1 MAKRHNFSQS
11 TIYIHKSLW
20 TDMMIATLTEFTK
33 RGFARLIKP
42 FESSTDDLIKITR
55 AFGIALKAHGRDFR
69 DENHLEP
76 YINHPLKVAL
86 VITEELHIFNADLV
100 CAALLHD
107 TTLNDDGELRQDFG
121 EVIHDIVHL
130 VAMPKIMNEEREKAL
145 QEYFYNIINSSVL
158 ARYLILADR
167 LEITRALKNAPHKN
181 KILRYKEETQKYI
194 IPIAEKTDENIVFK
208 LSIAL
213 YELK

>member
-1 MAKRHNFSQS
+1 MK
-11 TIYIHKSLW
+11 
-20 TDMMIATLTEFTK
+20 MMIATLNEFTK

-55 AFGIALKAHGRDFR
+55 AFGVALKAHGRDFR

-107 TTLNDDGELRQDFG
+107 TLKYDGDLRQDFG
-121 EVIHDIVHL
+121 EVVHDIVHV
-130 VAMPKIMNEEREKAL
+130 VAMPKIMNEEREKAM
-145 QEYFYNIINSSVL
+145 QEYFDDIINSSVL

-167 LEITRALKNAPHKN
+167 LEIVRALKNAPHKN

-194 IPIAEKTDENIVFK
+194 IPIAEKTDDNIVFK

>member
-1 MAKRHNFSQS
+1 
-11 TIYIHKSLW
+11 
-20 TDMMIATLTEFTK
+20 MMIATLTEFTK

-145 QEYFYNIINSSVL
+145 QEYFYNIIN
-158 ARYLILADR
+158 
-167 LEITRALKNAPHKN
+167 
-181 KILRYKEETQKYI
+181 
-194 IPIAEKTDENIVFK
+194 
-208 LSIAL
+208 
-213 YELK
+213 

>member
-1 MAKRHNFSQS
+1 M
-11 TIYIHKSLW
+11 Y
-20 TDMMIATLTEFTK
+20 MMIATLSEFTK

-42 FESSTDDLIKITR
+42 FESSTGDLIKITR
-55 AFGIALKAHGRDFR
+55 AFGVALKAHGGDFR
-69 DENHLEP
+69 DEDHLEP
-76 YINHPLKVAL
+76 FINHPLRVAL
-86 VITEELHIFNADLV
+86 VITEELHIFNVDLV

-107 TTLNDDGELRQDFG
+107 TTLKDDDDLRHDFG
-121 EVIHDIVHL
+121 EAVHNIVRL

-145 QEYFYNIINSSVL
+145 REYFYNIINSSLL

-167 LEITRALKNAPHKN
+167 LEIVRTLKNASHKN
-181 KILRYKEETQKYI
+181 KMLRYKEETQKYI
-194 IPIAEKTDENIVFK
+194 IPIAERTDENMVFK

>member
-1 MAKRHNFSQS
+1 
-11 TIYIHKSLW
+11 
-20 TDMMIATLTEFTK
+20 MMIATLTDFTK

-42 FESSTDDLIKITR
+42 FESCTDDLIKITR
-55 AFGIALKAHGRDFR
+55 AFGVALKAHGRDFR
-69 DENHLEP
+69 DENLLEP

-107 TTLNDDGELRQDFG
+107 TTLKDDRDLRQDFG
-121 EVIHDIVHL
+121 EVVHDIVHV

-145 QEYFYNIINSSVL
+145 QEYFYEIINSSVL

-167 LEITRALKNAPHKN
+167 LDIVRALKNAPHKN

-194 IPIAEKTDENIVFK
+194 IPIAEKTDDTIVFK
-208 LSIAL
+208 LSVAL

>member
-1 MAKRHNFSQS
+1 MN
-11 TIYIHKSLW
+11 
-20 TDMMIATLTEFTK
+20 MMIATLNEFTK

-55 AFGIALKAHGRDFR
+55 AFGVALKAHSRDFR
-69 DENHLEP
+69 DENHIEP

-107 TTLNDDGELRQDFG
+107 TTLKYDGDLRQDFG
-121 EVIHDIVHL
+121 EVVHDIVHV
-130 VAMPKIMNEEREKAL
+130 VAMPKILNEERERVM
-145 QEYFYNIINSSVL
+145 QEYFDDIINSSVL

-167 LEITRALKNAPHKN
+167 LEIVRALKNAPHKN

-194 IPIAEKTDENIVFK
+194 IPIAEKTDDNVVFK

>member
-1 MAKRHNFSQS
+1 
-11 TIYIHKSLW
+11 
-20 TDMMIATLTEFTK
+20 MMIATLNEFTK

-42 FESSTDDLIKITR
+42 FEGSTDDLIKITR
-55 AFGIALKAHGRDFR
+55 AFGVALKVHGRDFR

-107 TTLNDDGELRQDFG
+107 TTLKYDLRQDFG
-121 EVIHDIVHL
+121 EVVHDIVHV
-130 VAMPKIMNEEREKAL
+130 VAMPKIMNEEREKAM
-145 QEYFYNIINSSVL
+145 QEYFDDIINSSVL

-167 LEITRALKNAPHKN
+167 LEIVRALKNAPHKN

-194 IPIAEKTDENIVFK
+194 IPIAEKTDDNIVFK

>member
-1 MAKRHNFSQS
+1 MM
-11 TIYIHKSLW
+11 KSNL
-20 TDMMIATLTEFTK
+20 TDFTK
-33 RGFARLIKP
+33 RGFVRLIKP

-55 AFGIALKAHGRDFR
+55 AFGIALKTHVGEFR
-69 DENHLEP
+69 DENKIEP

-86 VITEELHIFNADLV
+86 VITEELRIYNADLV

-107 TTLNDDGELRQDFG
+107 TTLKGNGELKNDFG

-130 VAMPKIMNEEREKAL
+130 VAMPKIGNEEREKTL
-145 QEYFYNIINSSVL
+145 DKYFYNIANSSVL
-158 ARYLILADR
+158 IRYLILADR
-167 LEITRALKNAPHKN
+167 LENVRALKNAVHKN

-194 IPIAEKTDENIVFK
+194 IPIAEKTNENIVFK

>member
-1 MAKRHNFSQS
+1 MM
-11 TIYIHKSLW
+11 KSVLS
-20 TDMMIATLTEFTK
+20 DFTK
-33 RGFARLIKP
+33 RGFVRLIKP

-55 AFGIALKAHGRDFR
+55 AFGIALKTHGGEFR
-69 DENHLEP
+69 DENKIEP

-86 VITEELHIFNADLV
+86 VIAEELHIHNADLV

-107 TTLNDDGELRQDFG
+107 TTLKDDFELKKDFG

-130 VAMPKIMNEEREKAL
+130 VAMPIIRNEERAKTL
-145 QEYFYNIINSSVL
+145 DEYFYNIANSSIL
-158 ARYLILADR
+158 IRYLILADR
-167 LEITRALKNAPHKN
+167 LENVRALKNAAQKN

-194 IPIAEKTDENIVFK
+194 IPIAEKTDEIVVFK
-208 LSIAL
+208 LTIAL

>member
-1 MAKRHNFSQS
+1 MN
-11 TIYIHKSLW
+11 
-20 TDMMIATLTEFTK
+20 MMIATLNEFTK

-55 AFGIALKAHGRDFR
+55 AFGVALKAHGRDFR

-107 TTLNDDGELRQDFG
+107 TLKYDGDLRQDFG
-121 EVIHDIVHL
+121 EVVHDIVHV
-130 VAMPKIMNEEREKAL
+130 VAMPKIMNGEREKAM
-145 QEYFYNIINSSVL
+145 QEYFDDIINSSVL

-167 LEITRALKNAPHKN
+167 LEIVRALKNAPHKN

-194 IPIAEKTDENIVFK
+194 IPIAEKTDDNIVFK

>member
-1 MAKRHNFSQS
+1 MN
-11 TIYIHKSLW
+11 
-20 TDMMIATLTEFTK
+20 MMIATLSEFTK

-55 AFGIALKAHGRDFR
+55 AFGVALKAHGRDFR

-107 TTLNDDGELRQDFG
+107 TTLKYDGDLRHDFG
-121 EVIHDIVHL
+121 EVVHNIVHV
-130 VAMPKIMNEEREKAL
+130 VAMPKTMNEEREKAL
-145 QEYFYNIINSSVL
+145 QEYFDDIINSSVL
-158 ARYLILADR
+158 TRYLILADR
-167 LEITRALKNAPHKN
+167 LEIVRALKNAPHKN

-194 IPIAEKTDENIVFK
+194 IPIAEKTDDNIVFK

>member
-1 MAKRHNFSQS
+1 
-11 TIYIHKSLW
+11 
-20 TDMMIATLTEFTK
+20 
-33 RGFARLIKP
+33 
-42 FESSTDDLIKITR
+42 
-55 AFGIALKAHGRDFR
+55 
-69 DENHLEP
+69 P

-86 VITEELHIFNADLV
+86 VITEELRIYNADLV

-107 TTLNDDGELRQDFG
+107 TTLKDNGELKNDFG

-130 VAMPKIMNEEREKAL
+130 VAMPIIGNEEREKTL
-145 QEYFYNIINSSVL
+145 DKYFYNIANSSVL
-158 ARYLILADR
+158 IRYLILADR
-167 LEITRALKNAPHKN
+167 LENVRALKNAVHKN

-194 IPIAEKTDENIVFK
+194 IPIAEKTNENIVFK

>member
-1 MAKRHNFSQS
+1 MN
-11 TIYIHKSLW
+11 
-20 TDMMIATLTEFTK
+20 MMIATLNEFTK

-55 AFGIALKAHGRDFR
+55 AFGVALKAHGRDFR

-107 TTLNDDGELRQDFG
+107 TLKYDGDLRQDFG
-121 EVIHDIVHL
+121 EVVHDIVHV
-130 VAMPKIMNEEREKAL
+130 VAMPKIMNEEREKAM
-145 QEYFYNIINSSVL
+145 QEYFDDIINSSVL

-167 LEITRALKNAPHKN
+167 LEIVRALKNAPHKN

-194 IPIAEKTDENIVFK
+194 IPIAEKTDDNIVFK

>member
-1 MAKRHNFSQS
+1 
-11 TIYIHKSLW
+11 
-20 TDMMIATLTEFTK
+20 MMITTLTEFTK

-55 AFGIALKAHGRDFR
+55 AFGTALKTHGGEFR

-86 VITEELHIFNADLV
+86 VITEELGIHNADLV

-107 TTLNDDGELRQDFG
+107 TTLKGDGELKQDFG
-121 EVIHDIVHL
+121 EVIHDLVHNA
-130 VAMPKIMNEEREKAL
+130 AMPKIMNEEKAL
-145 QEYFYNIINSSVL
+145 HKYFYNIANSSAL
-158 ARYLILADR
+158 IRYLILADR
-167 LEITRALKNAPHKN
+167 LEITRALKNAPQKN

-194 IPIAEKTDENIVFK
+194 IPIAEKTDENMVFK
-208 LSIAL
+208 LSVAL

>member
-1 MAKRHNFSQS
+1 
-11 TIYIHKSLW
+11 
-20 TDMMIATLTEFTK
+20 MMITTLTDFTK

-55 AFGIALKAHGRDFR
+55 AFGIALKTHSGEFR

-86 VITEELHIFNADLV
+86 VITEELRIHNADLV

-107 TTLNDDGELRQDFG
+107 TKDDGELKQDFG
-121 EVIHDIVHL
+121 EVIHDLVHL

-145 QEYFYNIINSSVL
+145 HEYFYNITNSSVL
-158 ARYLILADR
+158 IRYLILADR
-167 LEITRALKNAPHKN
+167 LEIARALKNAPHKN

-194 IPIAEKTDENIVFK
+194 IPIAEKTDENLVFK
-208 LSIAL
+208 LSVAL

>member
-1 MAKRHNFSQS
+1 MN
-11 TIYIHKSLW
+11 
-20 TDMMIATLTEFTK
+20 MMIATLSEFTK

-55 AFGIALKAHGRDFR
+55 AFGVALKAHGRDFR

-107 TTLNDDGELRQDFG
+107 TTLKYDGDLRQDFG
-121 EVIHDIVHL
+121 EVVHDIVHV
-130 VAMPKIMNEEREKAL
+130 VAMPKIMSEEREKAL
-145 QEYFYNIINSSVL
+145 QEYFNDIINSSVL

-167 LEITRALKNAPHKN
+167 LEIVRALKNAPHKN

-194 IPIAEKTDENIVFK
+194 IPIAEKTDDNIVFK

>member
-1 MAKRHNFSQS
+1 
-11 TIYIHKSLW
+11 
-20 TDMMIATLTEFTK
+20 MMIATLSEVTK

-55 AFGIALKAHGRDFR
+55 AFGVALKAHSRAFR

-86 VITEELHIFNADLV
+86 VITEELHILNADLV

-107 TTLNDDGELRQDFG
+107 TTLKDDGDLRQDFG
-121 EVIHDIVHL
+121 EVVHDIVHL
-130 VAMPKIMNEEREKAL
+130 VAMPKIMKEERAL
-145 QEYFYNIINSSVL
+145 QEYFYNIINSPLL

-167 LEITRALKNAPHKN
+167 LEIVRALKNAPQRN
-181 KILRYKEETQKYI
+181 KMLRYKEETQKYI
-194 IPIAEKTDENIVFK
+194 IPIAERTDENIVFK

>member
-1 MAKRHNFSQS
+1 
-11 TIYIHKSLW
+11 
-20 TDMMIATLTEFTK
+20 MMIATLTDFTK

-55 AFGIALKAHGRDFR
+55 AFGIALKTHGGEFR

-86 VITEELHIFNADLV
+86 VITEELHILNADLV

-107 TTLNDDGELRQDFG
+107 TTLKGDGELKQDFG

-130 VAMPKIMNEEREKAL
+130 VAMPKVMNEEREKTL
-145 QEYFYNIINSSVL
+145 QEYFYNITNSSVL
-158 ARYLILADR
+158 IRYLILADR

>member
-1 MAKRHNFSQS
+1 MN
-11 TIYIHKSLW
+11 
-20 TDMMIATLTEFTK
+20 MMIATLSEFTK

-55 AFGIALKAHGRDFR
+55 AFGVALKAHGRDFR

-100 CAALLHD
+100 SAALLHD
-107 TTLNDDGELRQDFG
+107 TTLKDDGDLRQDFG
-121 EVIHDIVHL
+121 EVVHNIVHL
-130 VAMPKIMNEEREKAL
+130 VAMPKIMNKEREKAL

-167 LEITRALKNAPHKN
+167 LEIVRALKNAPHKN
-181 KILRYKEETQKYI
+181 KMLRYKEETQKYI